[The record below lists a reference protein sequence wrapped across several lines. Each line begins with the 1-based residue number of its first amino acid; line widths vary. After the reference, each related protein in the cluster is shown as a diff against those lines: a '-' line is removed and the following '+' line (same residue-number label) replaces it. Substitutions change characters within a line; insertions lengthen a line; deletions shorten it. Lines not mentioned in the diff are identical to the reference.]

1 MRPDVQANVLRLRVA
16 LLRRDIERVTSRGE
30 RRGVV
35 PLRDELKLHRT
46 GAGDRIVR
54 EVDRRQGAEVRA
66 LPLVVALRP
75 VAVGRTNPGRI
86 RVVRGITVRVVR
98 ELAPVERQSLR
109 SNAADDDAV
118 ERAAIKLQL
127 AQLAPRGGVKLVVE
141 AHDVFERDALKGN
154 VRVGR
159 NGQQEARADVVDRR
173 IARHAAGDRAVDEND
188 VQTVRAVVLL
198 TQIAVR
204 IVAVQNVAVFGLPRL
219 VVSHTV
225 AENAIRA
232 VFVVANGDVHRAV
245 QLRLRRNVIRTGH
258 RAELFQRVGVGLSA
272 LGHASLILDLVNYS
286 CLALRVNLL
295 NR

>member
-16 LLRRDIERVTSRGE
+16 ILRRDIERVASRSE
-30 RRGVV
+30 RRGLV

-46 GAGDRIVR
+46 GAGDIVVR
-54 EVDRRQGAEVRA
+54 EVDRRQGLEVLA
-66 LPLVVALRP
+66 LTLVVALLP
-75 VAVGRTNPGRI
+75 VAVGRTNPGRVGAV
-86 RVVRGITVRVVR
+86 RVRGVRVIIER
-98 ELAPVERQSLR
+98 AAVERQRLR
-109 SNAADDDAV
+109 GSRADDDAV

-127 AQLAPRGGVKLVVE
+127 AQLAPRAGVKLVVE
-141 AHDVFERDALKGN
+141 AHDVVERDTLKGN

-225 AENAIRA
+225 AENAILVVA
-232 VFVVANGDVHRAV
+232 VVANGDIHRAA
-245 QLRLRRNVIRTGH
+245 QFLLRRNVSVTGH
-258 RAELFQRVGVGLSA
+258 LAELFQRVGVGLSA
-272 LGHASLILDLVNYS
+272 LGHASLLLDLVKYS
-286 CLALRVNLL
+286 FIARRVNLL